1 MEVSEQLKANFPL
14 LKNGKPHV
22 SYSEVSAYQQCPF
35 RHKLAYIDGLSV
47 FEPSPYLDYG
57 TIVHDAV
64 ESFLKGN
71 PMDIDLVHEKIK
83 TVWAEKGFDTQEFV
97 RKQTLRSAKQ
107 GWKYRHVG
115 LEGWLESS
123 SNALQ
128 QLPSFLEEKFPG
140 WRPVAAEHK
149 LYESVQG
156 SETGQFKGFIDCVI
170 SLPGG
175 KHVVIDWKTAGP
187 RGWRTDKKR
196 DFLTQAQIVLYKH
209 YWMQVTGKNSDQVK
223 ACFVLLKRD
232 AKPGKSVDIVEV
244 SSGPKSIEKA
254 NKMVSGMLKGMRSG
268 FKIKNK
274 LSCKFCEFA
283 ETVHCP

>member
-1 MEVSEQLKANFPL
+1 MEAGKQTKIDFPIL
-14 LKNGKPHV
+14 RNGKPHV
-22 SYSEVSAYQQCPF
+22 SYSEVTTYQQCPF

-64 ESFLKGN
+64 ENFLQGK
-71 PMDIDLVHEKIK
+71 PMDIEAAQKKIVE
-83 TVWAEKGFDTQEFV
+83 VWQEKGFDTPEFV
-97 RKQTLRSAKQ
+97 DKQTKKAEKQ
-107 GWKYRHVG
+107 GWKYKHIK

-123 SNALQ
+123 KNSLQ

-149 LYESVQG
+149 LYESVTGPEQ
-156 SETGQFKGFIDCVI
+156 GQFKGFIDCVI
-170 SLPGG
+170 ELPNG

-187 RGWRTDKKR
+187 RGWNRDQKR
-196 DFLTQAQIVLYKH
+196 DFLKQAQIILYKH
-209 YWMQVTGKNSDQVK
+209 YWMQVTGKPSNQIK

-232 AKPGKSVDIVEV
+232 SKPGKSVDIVEV
-244 SSGPKSIEKA
+244 SAGPKSIEKA
-254 NKMVSGMLKGMRSG
+254 NKLVSGMLKGMRSG

-274 LSCKFCEFA
+274 TSCKFCEFS
-283 ETVHCP
+283 ETEHCP